1 MWNTTANWPCKNLD
15 DAPKLWNQRM
25 CLEPVSKNLRG
36 ELHLLKNERQ
46 ECETPPCVTL
56 KTDHALKL
64 EIFSHDPCDSEV
76 GQRLDGVF
84 VVRELVHAFN
94 EPTAESR
101 GIHTGAFTWSTGS
114 IEIVGEMSG
123 MTNVGTH
130 REPVFDPCQEC
141 HDPGY
146 MEGRLCGRIVK
157 AEDKRLVG
165 CLVTAVYRLRFD
177 HSVEFQDT
185 AVQGTL
191 EGAVVCPC
199 EGKGKC
205 IDFTSFDESKNPN
218 PWMLDGC
225 EFFVADA
232 SGAPAGNAEITS
244 IGGTVNGL
252 NAGHELRI
260 QLASPA
266 SAVSITLINFSTP
279 SQVLAFSTGGV
290 LVGAATMTVSGTPET
305 LTLAGA
311 DIATVVVRSPQNET
325 LVLEFCV
332 EA

>member
-1 MWNTTANWPCKNLD
+1 
-15 DAPKLWNQRM
+15 
-25 CLEPVSKNLRG
+25 
-36 ELHLLKNERQ
+36 
-46 ECETPPCVTL
+46 
-56 KTDHALKL
+56 
-64 EIFSHDPCDSEV
+64 
-76 GQRLDGVF
+76 
-84 VVRELVHAFN
+84 
-94 EPTAESR
+94 
-101 GIHTGAFTWSTGS
+101 
-114 IEIVGEMSG
+114 
-123 MTNVGTH
+123 
-130 REPVFDPCQEC
+130 
-141 HDPGY
+141 
-146 MEGRLCGRIVK
+146 MEGRLCGQIVK

-185 AVQGTL
+185 EVQGTL

-260 QLASPA
+260 LCRGLIVETDRTASGPVRKADRGLLALVSVDQCQLHGPVGPVVDTAPLRCA
-266 SAVSITLINFSTP
+266 PRVLRPSARQS
-279 SQVLAFSTGGV
+279 
-290 LVGAATMTVSGTPET
+290 
-305 LTLAGA
+305 
-311 DIATVVVRSPQNET
+311 
-325 LVLEFCV
+325 
-332 EA
+332 